1 MTVLQ
6 IASAQPSRP
15 ACIAP
20 FFCVA
25 ELGLTLG
32 PRHKEDLFVFIE
44 FKLAIIDAENATGLE
59 NHTDSR
65 LVRDALR
72 LS

>member
-6 IASAQPSRP
+6 VAGAQPSRP
-15 ACIAP
+15 ARIAP

-32 PRHKEDLFVFIE
+32 PCHKEDLFVFIE
-44 FKLAIIDAENATGLE
+44 FKLTIIDAKNAAGLQD
-59 NHTDSR
+59 HTDSR